1 MDFVPDIHW
10 FSVYDSSN
18 NKTKRNVENIDQG
31 RRKKREIEE
40 FTFEDDERNHFTEYI
55 KDNPG
60 KDTWEDLSKEALK
73 ILYTEYENKDIAN
86 IASND
91 DRYKRI
97 VDDFKGLA
105 NLLKRGNPPIGFSY
119 EKLK

>member
-18 NKTKRNVENIDQG
+18 NKAKRNVENIDQG

-73 ILYTEYENKDIAN
+73 ILYT
-86 IASND
+86 
-91 DRYKRI
+91 
-97 VDDFKGLA
+97 
-105 NLLKRGNPPIGFSY
+105 
-119 EKLK
+119 